1 MWKKITDSKWF
12 YIVVSLLLTFV
23 LWLYVGKEA
32 NPSVAAPVRGIK
44 VTVAGLEKLEERG
57 LMVSEGADQTIT
69 LDLQAKRNVFNRLDN
84 ENITITVDVSNINE
98 PGEVS
103 LDYKITYP
111 LSVYGEVI
119 EERGKRPEKIAL
131 TISRW
136 TEKEV
141 PVRAVLTGNVAED
154 YQQGEFSLAPQ
165 TVTVRGREELVEQ
178 IDYAQVTVS
187 QEGMTETYR
196 QEMPFVFIDRNG
208 SPLEEEDA
216 SQLVTEE
223 STILVTLP
231 VYKLK
236 EIPLTVDL
244 VPGGGVTDVDSQ
256 VEVTFKPVDSIVVAG
271 SEDDLE
277 GLSELTV
284 GSVDLYQVFTSEDVT
299 FPVQLSP
306 ELTNVS
312 GVTEV
317 TVTVAIKGLSTKVL
331 EANKIEL
338 INVPEGYAA
347 EAITQTCSIQIRGA
361 QEAVDAVLASQLR
374 IVADLSDRTAGSQ
387 TVPVKV
393 YLDGSSEVG
402 VVGDYN
408 IVVSITQ

>member
-12 YIVVSLLLTFV
+12 YIVVSLLLAFV

-284 GSVDLYQVFTSEDVT
+284 GSVDLYQVFTSEDVA

-374 IVADLSDRTAGSQ
+374 IVGDLSDRTAGSQ

>member
-1 MWKKITDSKWF
+1 M
-12 YIVVSLLLTFV
+12 
-23 LWLYVGKEA
+23 
-32 NPSVAAPVRGIK
+32 
-44 VTVAGLEKLEERG
+44 
-57 LMVSEGADQTIT
+57 
-69 LDLQAKRNVFNRLDN
+69 
-84 ENITITVDVSNINE
+84 
-98 PGEVS
+98 
-103 LDYKITYP
+103 
-111 LSVYGEVI
+111 
-119 EERGKRPEKIAL
+119 
-131 TISRW
+131 
-136 TEKEV
+136 
-141 PVRAVLTGNVAED
+141 
-154 YQQGEFSLAPQ
+154 
-165 TVTVRGREELVEQ
+165 
-178 IDYAQVTVS
+178 
-187 QEGMTETYR
+187 
-196 QEMPFVFIDRNG
+196 
-208 SPLEEEDA
+208 
-216 SQLVTEE
+216 TEE

-312 GVTEV
+312 GVTEIRSPL
-317 TVTVAIKGLSTKVL
+317 ADKGLSTKLL
-331 EANKIEL
+331 EANKIGVDQCPGG
-338 INVPEGYAA
+338 ICQP

-361 QEAVDAVLASQLR
+361 QEAVDAVLGLSAADR
-374 IVADLSDRTAGSQ
+374 GDLSDRTAGSQ

>member
-12 YIVVSLLLTFV
+12 YIVVSLLLAFV

-216 SQLVTEE
+216 SQLVKMYAMVNVQQYQIVATGTSVEECEKQYKELLAQNATHQDWCSTTELME
-223 STILVTLP
+223 KTANGQDTIFMHPLP
-231 VYKLK
+231 ADISGLSCP
-236 EIPLTVDL
+236 EGEVDNSVFDRYL
-244 VPGGGVTDVDSQ
+244 VPLYKQASYKPYIIAAMIFLAQ
-256 VEVTFKPVDSIVVAG
+256 VKD
-271 SEDDLE
+271 
-277 GLSELTV
+277 
-284 GSVDLYQVFTSEDVT
+284 
-299 FPVQLSP
+299 
-306 ELTNVS
+306 
-312 GVTEV
+312 
-317 TVTVAIKGLSTKVL
+317 
-331 EANKIEL
+331 
-338 INVPEGYAA
+338 
-347 EAITQTCSIQIRGA
+347 
-361 QEAVDAVLASQLR
+361 
-374 IVADLSDRTAGSQ
+374 
-387 TVPVKV
+387 PVKALMN
-393 YLDGSSEVG
+393 LDSA
-402 VVGDYN
+402 DN
-408 IVVSITQ
+408 KRKMF

>member
-12 YIVVSLLLTFV
+12 YIVVSLLLAFV

-165 TVTVRGREELVEQ
+165 TG
-178 IDYAQVTVS
+178 
-187 QEGMTETYR
+187 
-196 QEMPFVFIDRNG
+196 
-208 SPLEEEDA
+208 
-216 SQLVTEE
+216 
-223 STILVTLP
+223 
-231 VYKLK
+231 
-236 EIPLTVDL
+236 
-244 VPGGGVTDVDSQ
+244 
-256 VEVTFKPVDSIVVAG
+256 
-271 SEDDLE
+271 
-277 GLSELTV
+277 
-284 GSVDLYQVFTSEDVT
+284 
-299 FPVQLSP
+299 
-306 ELTNVS
+306 
-312 GVTEV
+312 
-317 TVTVAIKGLSTKVL
+317 TVTWA
-331 EANKIEL
+331 
-338 INVPEGYAA
+338 
-347 EAITQTCSIQIRGA
+347 
-361 QEAVDAVLASQLR
+361 
-374 IVADLSDRTAGSQ
+374 
-387 TVPVKV
+387 
-393 YLDGSSEVG
+393 
-402 VVGDYN
+402 
-408 IVVSITQ
+408 

>member
-1 MWKKITDSKWF
+1 M
-12 YIVVSLLLTFV
+12 
-23 LWLYVGKEA
+23 
-32 NPSVAAPVRGIK
+32 
-44 VTVAGLEKLEERG
+44 
-57 LMVSEGADQTIT
+57 
-69 LDLQAKRNVFNRLDN
+69 
-84 ENITITVDVSNINE
+84 
-98 PGEVS
+98 
-103 LDYKITYP
+103 
-111 LSVYGEVI
+111 
-119 EERGKRPEKIAL
+119 
-131 TISRW
+131 
-136 TEKEV
+136 
-141 PVRAVLTGNVAED
+141 
-154 YQQGEFSLAPQ
+154 
-165 TVTVRGREELVEQ
+165 EQ

-277 GLSELTV
+277 GLNELTV

>member
-1 MWKKITDSKWF
+1 
-12 YIVVSLLLTFV
+12 
-23 LWLYVGKEA
+23 
-32 NPSVAAPVRGIK
+32 
-44 VTVAGLEKLEERG
+44 
-57 LMVSEGADQTIT
+57 MVSEGADQTIT

-165 TVTVRGREELVEQ
+165 TVTVRGRETIADWLGAPAKYCGAPTFNYEV
-178 IDYAQVTVS
+178 DY
-187 QEGMTETYR
+187 
-196 QEMPFVFIDRNG
+196 FIIDRNG

-277 GLSELTV
+277 GLNELTV